1 MAMCK
6 CGKCAACKKRMS
18 SKAPAFLKGKYTEA
32 KDKKKDAQMTKGL
45 TPAQKREFEKKDK
58 AHGDKKKPATMQQD
72 KKIDAKIIKGIKA
85 KKTGKK

>member
-1 MAMCK
+1 
-6 CGKCAACKKRMS
+6 MS

-32 KDKKKDAQMTKGL
+32 
-45 TPAQKREFEKKDK
+45 KDK